1 MKDMPVWYGVVWAL
15 AGIGLILVG
24 YRGMRLFARLA
35 SAVFLAAVGLLA
47 GAHFHLGP
55 GASLGIAAGLGI
67 VGFLAGNAFYF
78 FNVGLNGAAAGYVL
92 AGVLAQ
98 ALAGKAPAW
107 VLVLGMAA
115 GALLAVLFE
124 RPLGIFGT
132 SLVGGALL
140 AGGLSAVLAAA
151 GAGAAGRPGPL
162 YGALLLAATV
172 AGCVFQARTTR
183 DLPPRGARREPSGE
197 KD

>member
-1 MKDMPVWYGVVWAL
+1 MKEMPVWYGAIWAL

-47 GAHFHLGP
+47 CAHFHLGP
-55 GASLGIAAGLGI
+55 GASLGIAAGAGI

-92 AGVLAQ
+92 AGAAAQ
-98 ALAGKAPAW
+98 ALAGQTPPW
-107 VLVLGMAA
+107 ILILGMAA

-132 SLVGGALL
+132 SLVGAALL
-140 AGGLSAVLAAA
+140 AGGLSAALAAGGI
-151 GAGAAGRPGPL
+151 GAPGRPGAL

-172 AGCVFQARTTR
+172 AGCIFQARTTR
-183 DLPPRGARREPSGE
+183 DLPPRGARRDPPEE
-197 KD
+197 KP